1 MNDKINELFKKKIS
15 NTTSV
20 SATQINPETALK

>member
-15 NTTSV
+15 NTSIP
-20 SATQINPETALK
+20 STQINAESALK